1 MKKNLIYALIGCCI
15 LTFTACNDSIMDATS
30 KHVYS
35 ESESPYL
42 KVNTDAVITN
52 NLEFAVGHFA
62 AKTINLSDYADKFK
76 ANMNMTVD
84 QVISGLKDGTVV
96 FYNINPTR
104 NIWNKAPVT
113 KGTTGW
119 YYNSAGGVCT
129 ASDASQTVSLD
140 IDTNAKTLVV
150 NANDAA
156 KAGTVLAFN
165 VGFAVKGPDYDSYVR
180 FLFNVS
186 VTDPTIILTSISI
199 PAGDYVTFGIDFNQ
213 YAATIQTCMG
223 LSVNDFLA
231 NLDYDSNTGNATT
244 GTIHMYMV
252 DPVTG
257 TWDSNSAYTA
267 DSPGYWMNNLGAV
280 CNWGATGFSLFADTN
295 SKDQMLYI
303 GRAPALKAGSK
314 YTISVGYKDTKNE
327 KNFFRF
333 IITTTLE

>member
-1 MKKNLIYALIGCCI
+1 MKKNLIYTLIGCCI
-15 LTFTACNDSIMDATS
+15 FTLTACNDSIMDATS

-42 KVNTDAVITN
+42 KVNTNAIVTKN
-52 NLEFAVGHFA
+52 MEFSVGHFA
-62 AKTINLSDYADKFK
+62 AQTINLSDYADKFK

-84 QVISGLKDGTVV
+84 QVIAGLKDGTVV

-104 NIWNKAPVT
+104 NIWSKAPMT

-129 ASDASQTVSLD
+129 STDETLTASID
-140 IDTNAKTLVV
+140 IDTNAKTLTV
-150 NANDAA
+150 NATDNA
-156 KAGTVLAFN
+156 KAGTVMSFN
-165 VGFAVKGPDYDSYVR
+165 VGFAVKGQNYDSYVR
-180 FLFNVS
+180 FLCNIS

-199 PAGDYVTFGIDFNQ
+199 PTGDYVTFGIDFNQ
-213 YAATIQTCMG
+213 YATTIQTCMG
-223 LSVNDFLA
+223 MGVKDFLD

-257 TWDSNSAYTA
+257 AWDSKSAYTA
-267 DSPGYWMNNLGAV
+267 DSPGYWITDKGAV
-280 CNWGATGFSLFADTN
+280 CNWGATGYSLFADTN

-303 GRAPALKAGSK
+303 GRAPALKTGNK

-333 IITTTLE
+333 IITVTLQ